1 MKKALAF
8 VIGVTFVA
16 VNVFAQKSYPFQN
29 QELDD
34 EKRIDNLI
42 SLLTVDEKINC
53 LSSRFSVPRLG
64 IRNSG
69 NSEGLHGLSQGGPGF
84 NYGPKT
90 PTTQFP
96 QAIGLAQMWDDG
108 LLKEVAAQQAY
119 EARYIYQSPKYYRG
133 GLVVWGPNAD
143 MGRDPRWGRTEECYG
158 EDPFLTS
165 RLVTAFVKGMQGDN
179 PRYWMV
185 ASLMKHF
192 LSNSNENGRTFTSS
206 DYDETLFREYYSYP
220 FYKGITEGG
229 SRAFMAA
236 YNSYNG
242 IPCAVHPVLRD
253 ITVKEW
259 GQNGIITTDGGAFRM
274 LVTDHKYYKALEEAA
289 AGCIHAGINMFL
301 DDYREA
307 VKGALRNNLITE
319 KEIDAVIRGRFRV
332 LLRLGLL
339 DNGSPY
345 NGIGVNDTIA
355 PWTKPETKAL
365 VRKITAKSVVLL
377 KNDQGLLPLDKS
389 KIRSLALIGPYADKV
404 LQDWYGGEHP
414 YRVSVLQGLKNA
426 LGENVKITFVR
437 SNKIDSAYIAARNSD
452 VAIVCIGNHPTGN
465 AGWEQAP
472 VASDGKEAVDRAA
485 LTLEQ
490 EDLARVVFKAN
501 PKTVLLLTSSF
512 PFAINWSQEHLPAI
526 LQVAHGS
533 QEMGNGVADV
543 LFGEV
548 NPAGRLVQ
556 TWPRS
561 IDDLP
566 PMMDYDIR
574 NGRTYMY
581 SRETPLYPF
590 GFGLSYTT
598 FSYANLRLSKNSI
611 DKHGKTIVSVDV
623 TNTGKRDGEEVVQIY
638 VKGNDGIQRLK
649 GFKRVAVEA
658 GKTST
663 VSIDLKGEDLA
674 SWDNGLGRFAI
685 RAGEADV
692 MVGASSADIRL
703 KTTLQLLN

>member
-1 MKKALAF
+1 MRRTL
-8 VIGVTFVA
+8 TFILCLTFTASVM
-16 VNVFAQKSYPFQN
+16 AQKIYPFENPQ
-29 QELDD
+29 LSD
-34 EKRIDNLI
+34 EVRIDNII

-69 NSEGLHGLSQGGPGF
+69 SSEGLHGLSQGGPGF

-96 QAIGLAQMWDDG
+96 QAIGLAQMWDEES
-108 LLKEVAAQQAY
+108 LKEVAAQQAL
-119 EARYIYQSPKYYRG
+119 EARYIYQSSKYYRA

-143 MGRDPRWGRTEECYG
+143 MGRDPRWGRIEECYG

-165 RLVTAFVKGMQGDN
+165 RLVTAFVEGMQGDN
-179 PRYWMV
+179 PKYWMV

-206 DYDETLFREYYSYP
+206 NYDETLFREYYSYP
-220 FYKGITEGG
+220 FYKGVTKGG
-229 SRAFMAA
+229 SRAYMAA

-242 IPCAVHPVLRD
+242 IPCTVHPVLKD
-253 ITVKEW
+253 VTVNEW
-259 GQNGIITTDGGAFRM
+259 GQNGIITTDGGAFNM
-274 LVTDHKYYKALEEAA
+274 LVTDHKYFETREIAA
-289 AGCIHAGINMFL
+289 AACIRAGINMFL
-301 DDYREA
+301 DKYKEA
-307 VKGALRNNLITE
+307 VKGALQKNLISE
-319 KEIDAVIRGRFRV
+319 KEIDAAIRGRFRI
-332 LLRLGLL
+332 LLRLGLM
-339 DNGSPY
+339 DNNSPY
-345 NGIGVNDTIA
+345 NEIGVKDTID
-355 PWTKPETKAL
+355 PWTKPETETLA
-365 VRKITAKSVVLL
+365 RKITSKSIVLL
-377 KNDQGLLPLDKS
+377 KNEHELLPLDKN
-389 KIRSLALIGPYADKV
+389 KIKSVALIGPYADLV
-404 LQDWYGGEHP
+404 LQDWYGGDHP
-414 YRVSVLQGLKNA
+414 YRVSVLQGLRNA
-426 LGENVKITFVR
+426 LGDKIKITFVK
-437 SNKIDSAYIAARNSD
+437 SNKIDSAYIAAKNSD

-465 AGWEQAP
+465 AGWEKAP
-472 VASDGKEAVDRAA
+472 VISDGKEAVDRQA

-490 EDLARVVFKAN
+490 EDLAKVVFQAN

-543 LFGEV
+543 LFGEF

-556 TWPRS
+556 TWTKS

-574 NGRTYMY
+574 HGRTYMY
-581 SRETPLYPF
+581 SQKAPLYPF
-590 GFGLSYTT
+590 GFGLSYTR

-611 DKHGKTIVSVDV
+611 NITGKTVVSLDV

-638 VKGNDGIQRLK
+638 IKGNDGNLRLK
-649 GFKRVAVEA
+649 GFKRVAIES

-663 VSIDLKGEDLA
+663 VSIDLNGEELA
-674 SWDNGLGRFAI
+674 VWDEESGHFAI
-685 RAGEADV
+685 SPGDV
-692 MVGASSADIRL
+692 EIMAGASSADIRL
-703 KTTLQLLN
+703 TTTLQLLR